1 MLQSSFLS
9 GSFVKTFIINEIR
22 KSYLNNGKNPNFY
35 YYRDNK
41 MNKIDLIIP
50 EDGILHRAECK
61 TGITFNMSAVAG
73 FKCVENMY
81 MS

>member
-1 MLQSSFLS
+1 MEKTLFEFLFPFS
-9 GSFVKTFIINEIR
+9 VFID
-22 KSYLNNGKNPNFY
+22 
-35 YYRDNK
+35 DNK
-41 MNKIDLIIP
+41 MNEIDLIIL